1 MLLLDHRYAQPDITG
16 EVLVLPSVE
25 AGFALQVAPHRM
37 QEMEVLS

>member
-25 AGFALQVAPHRM
+25 AGFACQIALYRM
-37 QEMEVLS
+37 QGMEVLS